1 MNILSKYINVTAILR
16 QLLAPSWGKMP
27 EGQKGVVVQKGVCGV
42 IFLLFFSTTAFAQQ
56 AGHIISGTVSDAMG
70 PVMMANVVEID
81 ASNRIVSSTQTDIN
95 GNFSFKIKDPKHK
108 LRFSF
113 VGCKTMT
120 LPIKDEVYNV
130 MLEDQT
136 TLKEVTV
143 TSKRRAGG
151 SGLSIPKDEMS
162 TSNQSIDMKEF
173 EGLSMTTVD
182 EALQGRIAGLD
193 IVANSGNLGSGTSMR
208 LRGVSS
214 INSNANPL
222 IVVDGNVWENDRNST
237 LDLSS
242 ANDEKFAEL
251 LNVNPEDIENISVLK
266 DAAATAIWGS
276 QGANG
281 VIEIKTKRGV
291 RGKTRVSYSYRITGT
306 KQPKGYHLLT
316 GDEYTMLL
324 KESYFNP
331 RLSSTASDIV
341 EINYDPTNPN
351 GWNNFNKNT
360 DWVDEVTQIGL
371 RQNHYVSLTGGGEK
385 ANFRIGAGYDHETGS
400 VIKQQLDRL
409 STRVALDYFVSDRI
423 KIVSNIAFTYT
434 NNEKNYENLLPIA
447 YKYMPNVSVY
457 EMDMN
462 DQPTGSYF
470 MLPTTIS
477 SALSDQLP
485 DNQWNKYNRL
495 NPVALAN
502 LASNNDKTY
511 KITPEFQLVYNLL
524 GTENDQTQLKYE
536 GKIVFDIFNQ
546 YQDMFLPAEL
556 IVGGW
561 SDKKKNRGTSYTYKS
576 LGISTTHTLTYI
588 PHFSNEDHS
597 MMMML
602 RGQLNDGSSKSQKTT
617 VYGFPSGTI
626 TNPGADG
633 IIDEDFKSEAGQWR
647 SIYLTYSLHYA
658 YKSRYMFDF
667 SVRRDG
673 CTKFGP
679 GHRWG
684 NFPALSMR
692 WNISKEPWVAATLP
706 WLSMLS
712 LRPGWGVVGQQP
724 NAEYLFYSRYTNGG
738 GYMNEASTHQN
749 NIQIKNLKWEQKMT
763 YNLGIDFGVFDD
775 RLSGNIELYKQYTS
789 DLLMKDCGIPT
800 SSGFSKFDY
809 ANIGKMENIG
819 WEFNINTN
827 NLLKVGEFGVDFNV
841 TFANNKNVITEMD
854 ETCLA
859 TLNGDFN
866 RQNGSYLSRVE
877 LNKSFGSIYGFRY
890 KGVYQY
896 SEYSPEEIVGVSGPN
911 APVVRDANGN
921 VILDNHGRTT
931 PMTFCYSGTSALY
944 EFKGGDAIYE
954 DINHD
959 GTINELDIVYLGSS
973 LPKFTGGFG
982 VKLKYGRW
990 TWNNQFNFRYGNKI
1004 VNENRMN
1011 LESMY
1016 GNGNQSRAVNYRWRV
1031 EGDIAPIPR
1040 ALRQYGY
1047 NYLGSDRFVE
1057 DGSFIRLNYS
1067 QISYSLPP
1075 STIKKWGLTQLSFY
1089 LSANNLFVI
1098 TKYSGSDPE
1107 IGYGGYGLSKDNAQT
1122 PRAKSATLGVTVQ
1135 F

>member
-1 MNILSKYINVTAILR
+1 MNKLYKKLTVLSHSGSLPTGEGGGRGRCLGVLFS
-16 QLLAPSWGKMP
+16 LL
-27 EGQKGVVVQKGVCGV
+27 
-42 IFLLFFSTTAFAQQ
+42 LFSTTTFAQQ
-56 AGHIISGTVSDAMG
+56 AGQIISGTVSDAMG

-113 VGCKTMT
+113 VGCKTKT
-120 LPIKDEVYNV
+120 VPIKGEVYEIK
-130 MLEDQT
+130 LEDAA
-136 TLKEVTV
+136 TLTEVTV

-162 TSNQSIDMKEF
+162 TANQSIDMKEF
-173 EGLSMTTVD
+173 DGLALTTVD

-222 IVVDGNVWENDRNST
+222 IVVDGNVWENDLGKD

-291 RGKTRVSYSYRITGT
+291 RGKTRVTYSYRITGT
-306 KQPKGYHLLT
+306 RQPKGYHLLN
-316 GDEYTMLL
+316 GDEFTMLL

-360 DWVDEVTQIGL
+360 DWIDEVTQTGF
-371 RQNHYVSLTGGGEK
+371 RHNHYVSLTGGGEK

-409 STRVALDYFVSDRI
+409 SSRVALDYFVSDRI
-423 KIVSNIAFTYT
+423 KIMSNLSFTYT
-434 NNEKNYENLLPIA
+434 DNQKNYDNLLGIA

-457 EMDMN
+457 EMDMDN
-462 DQPTGSYF
+462 NPTGHYF

-477 SALSDQLP
+477 SALDDQLP
-485 DNQWNKYNRL
+485 DNQNNKYNRF
-495 NPVALAN
+495 NPVALGN
-502 LASNNDKTY
+502 LASNNEKTY
-511 KITPEFQLVYNLL
+511 KVSPEFQIHYDLL
-524 GTENDQTQLKYE
+524 STENDKTRLKYE

-546 YQDMFLPAEL
+546 YQDSFLPSEL
-556 IVGGW
+556 ITLGW
-561 SDKKKNRGTSYTYKS
+561 SHPSNNRKTEYSYKS
-576 LGISTTHTLTYI
+576 LGISTTHTLTFT
-588 PHFSNEDHS
+588 PHFKNEDHS

-617 VYGFPSGTI
+617 EFGFPGTI
-626 TNPGADG
+626 SNTGADAT
-633 IIDEDFKSEAGQWR
+633 IDGDFTGGSGQWR
-647 SIYLTYSLHYA
+647 SIYGTFSAHYA

-667 SVRRDG
+667 SMRCDG
-673 CTKFGP
+673 STKFGP
-679 GHRWG
+679 EKRWG
-684 NFPALSMR
+684 TFPALSAR
-692 WNISKEPWVAATLP
+692 WNISREPWIASNLP

-712 LRPGWGVVGQQP
+712 LRPGWGIVGQQP
-724 NAEYLFYSRYTNGG
+724 GGEYLFYSRYKNGS
-738 GYMNEASTHQN
+738 GYMNQSSTN
-749 NIQIKNLKWEQKMT
+749 PDNIQLKALKWEQKMT
-763 YNLGIDFGVFDD
+763 YNLGVDFGFFEDK
-775 RLSGNIELYKQYTS
+775 LNGNVEVYKQYTS
-789 DLLMKDCGIPT
+789 DLLMQNRGIPT
-800 SSGFSKFDY
+800 SSGYGSF
-809 ANIGKMENIG
+809 AWQNVGKMENVG

-827 NLLKVGEFGVDFNV
+827 NLVKFGEFAIDFNV

-859 TLNGDFN
+859 TLNKDFE
-866 RQNGSYLSRVE
+866 RKNGTYLTRVE
-877 LNKSFGSIYGFRY
+877 LEKSFGSIYGFRY

-896 SEYSPEEIVGVSGPN
+896 SEYSPEEIKGVSGPN

-931 PMTFCYSGTSALY
+931 PMTFCYSGTSAMY

-982 VKLKYGRW
+982 VKFKWGRW
-990 TWNNQFNFRYGNKI
+990 SWNNQFNFRYGNKI
-1004 VNENRMN
+1004 VNNNRMN

-1075 STIKKWGLTQLSFY
+1075 ATIKKWGLSQLSFY

-1107 IGYGGYGLSKDNAQT
+1107 VGYGGYGISSDNAQT
-1122 PRAKSATLGVTVQ
+1122 PRAKSATLGITVQ